1 MYIELHASS
10 AFSFLDGAS
19 LPEALVARAAEL
31 GYPALALLDRDGV
44 YGAPR
49 FHVAAKKAGIKAI
62 IGAELTMAGRGSRP
76 EARGPNDRTSNES
89 RTSDRTSHLAP
100 RASDSIFKLPVLIES
115 RQGYRNLCRL
125 LTKMKLAAPKG
136 EGALALEDLEGAT
149 TGLIALAGRAMISG
163 SRFGVGGLVDRLVG
177 LFGREHTYIE
187 LQRHLLRDEE
197 ADNHALRDLAAA
209 FHVPIVATNGVR
221 FAQPSDRPL
230 YDVLTCIRHKTTV
243 ERAGRRLSCNAERYF
258 KPPEQMARL
267 FNDLP
272 QALTAS
278 RELADRLGYTMEDLG
293 YRFPEYPV
301 PPGESMASFLRKIT
315 QAGARER
322 YRPIEPRHTRQIER
336 ELDLIDKLDLA
347 GYFLIV
353 WDIVNFCR
361 QEGILVQGRGSAANS
376 AVCYSLGIT
385 AVDPI
390 GMDLLFER
398 FLSEQRGEW
407 PDIDLDLPS
416 GDRRERVI
424 QHIYQKYGKLG
435 AAMTANVI
443 TYRGRSAAREVGKV
457 LGIDPAQVDTLA
469 KIMNQFE
476 WVDPRETIERNLRDA
491 GLDGTNPMIH
501 RFGQLWQQIQDLP
514 RHLGQHSGGMV
525 ICQGRLD
532 EVVPLENASMPDR
545 VVIQWDKDDCA
556 DMRIVKV
563 DLLGLG
569 MMAVLQDA
577 LEVVN
582 ESDMRGAMRD
592 VREEPEDHKAPAP
605 LASDASLH
613 VAPHASHLES
623 RTSSRLAHRTSRLD
637 LAHLPP
643 NDPDVYRM
651 LQEADTIGI
660 FQVESR
666 AQMATLPR
674 LRPHTFYDIVVEVAI
689 IRPGPIVGQ
698 MVHPYLKRR
707 QGQEPVMYPHPSLQ
721 PILER
726 TLGVPLFQE
735 QLLRMAMVAAGFSG
749 GEAEELR
756 RAFGFKRSEHRM
768 QQIEGKLRAGMAQQG
783 ITGDAAEEII
793 RSITSFALYG
803 FPESHAA
810 SFALLVYASAYLKAH
825 YPAAFYTAMLNNQP
839 MGFYH
844 PSTLVKDA
852 QRHGVRFASIDV
864 QISDWLCRV
873 EPDGRVR
880 LGLMYVNGLRR
891 EVGEAIA
898 ACGGEVRCARRDA
911 RAEKNDWRCPKCSC
925 DDESMLESLHTHE
938 GFCNICSHVWPL
950 PIFSPAPPSVSVA
963 PPASHLAPRFSTLDD
978 LIRRTGLR
986 RDEIAT
992 LAEIGALNAFGFDRR
1007 TALWQVEQANRPA
1020 GELFERG
1027 AIEERGATVGD
1038 RGSRTEA
1045 RKGNEDLPDLD
1056 PRTSDLGS
1064 RTSDLDPRA
1073 SHIAHRASPLKPMT
1087 VPERLLADY
1096 AGTSLTIGP
1105 HPMSL
1110 RRAEL
1115 ALRGV
1120 LRASDLPRG
1129 RHGRRVRVAGAVIT
1143 RQRPGTAKGFVF
1155 LTLEDET
1162 GIANI
1167 IVRPDLYTE
1176 QRAAIVGEPYLLV
1189 EGTLQIQEGVT
1200 SVKAERVQSIGG
1212 GSPPVESHDFR

>member
-1 MYIELHASS
+1 
-10 AFSFLDGAS
+10 
-19 LPEALVARAAEL
+19 
-31 GYPALALLDRDGV
+31 
-44 YGAPR
+44 
-49 FHVAAKKAGIKAI
+49 
-62 IGAELTMAGRGSRP
+62 
-76 EARGPNDRTSNES
+76 
-89 RTSDRTSHLAP
+89 
-100 RASDSIFKLPVLIES
+100 
-115 RQGYRNLCRL
+115 
-125 LTKMKLAAPKG
+125 
-136 EGALALEDLEGAT
+136 
-149 TGLIALAGRAMISG
+149 
-163 SRFGVGGLVDRLVG
+163 
-177 LFGREHTYIE
+177 
-187 LQRHLLRDEE
+187 
-197 ADNHALRDLAAA
+197 
-209 FHVPIVATNGVR
+209 
-221 FAQPSDRPL
+221 
-230 YDVLTCIRHKTTV
+230 
-243 ERAGRRLSCNAERYF
+243 
-258 KPPEQMARL
+258 
-267 FNDLP
+267 
-272 QALTAS
+272 
-278 RELADRLGYTMEDLG
+278 
-293 YRFPEYPV
+293 
-301 PPGESMASFLRKIT
+301 
-315 QAGARER
+315 
-322 YRPIEPRHTRQIER
+322 
-336 ELDLIDKLDLA
+336 
-347 GYFLIV
+347 
-353 WDIVNFCR
+353 
-361 QEGILVQGRGSAANS
+361 
-376 AVCYSLGIT
+376 
-385 AVDPI
+385 
-390 GMDLLFER
+390 MDLLFER

-424 QHIYQKYGKLG
+424 QHVYEKYGKLG
-435 AAMTANVI
+435 AAPEGPRAAPEGPRSAMTANVI

-457 LGIDPAQVDTLA
+457 LGLEPALVDSLA
-469 KIMNQFE
+469 KVMNQFE
-476 WVDPRETIERNLRDA
+476 WVDPKETLDRNLRDA
-491 GLDGTNPMIH
+491 GVDGQLPMIQT
-501 RFGQLWQQIQDLP
+501 FGRLWQQIQDLP

-532 EVVPLENASMPDR
+532 EVVPLENASMPER

-556 DMRIVKV
+556 DMGIVKV

-582 ESDMRGAMRD
+582 
-592 VREEPEDHKAPAP
+592 AP
-605 LASDASLH
+605 
-613 VAPHASHLES
+613 
-623 RTSSRLAHRTSRLD
+623 TSNLQSPTSNVD

-643 NDPDVYRM
+643 DDPAVYRM

-674 LRPHTFYDIVVEVAI
+674 LRPKTFYDIVVEVAI

-707 QGQEPVMYPHPSLQ
+707 QGQEPVAYPHPSLQ

-756 RAFGFKRSEHRM
+756 RAFGFKRSERRM
-768 QQIEGKLRAGMAQQG
+768 QQIEGKLRDGMARQG

-852 QRHGVRFASIDV
+852 QRHGVRFATIDV
-864 QISDWLCRV
+864 QVSDWLCRV

-880 LGLMYVNGLRR
+880 LGLMYVNGLRK

-898 ACGGEVRCARRDA
+898 SGSGGFDMG
-911 RAEKNDWRCPKCSC
+911 RAVLRCPKCGA
-925 DDESMLESLHTHE
+925 DDPSMLERLHTHE
-938 GFCNICSHVWPL
+938 GFCNVCSHVWPL
-950 PIFSPAPPSVSVA
+950 PANPGPRAPVPGSRPAA
-963 PPASHLAPRFSTLDD
+963 RFNSLDD
-978 LIRRTGLR
+978 LIRRTGIR

-992 LAEIGALNAFGFDRR
+992 LAEIGALNGFGFDRR
-1007 TALWQVEQANRPA
+1007 TALWQIEQAIRPA
-1020 GELFERG
+1020 GELF
-1027 AIEERGATVGD
+1027 
-1038 RGSRTEA
+1038 
-1045 RKGNEDLPDLD
+1045 DLPIANPIDTPQSQIEL
-1056 PRTSDLGS
+1056 PIANPIANPQSTIANAIANRQSAIGNRT
-1064 RTSDLDPRA
+1064 
-1073 SHIAHRASPLKPMT
+1073 PLRPMSLA
-1087 VPERLLADY
+1087 ERLIADY
-1096 AGTSLTIGP
+1096 AGTSLTVGP

-1120 LRASDLPRG
+1120 QRAIDLPSS

-1162 GIANI
+1162 GIANV
-1167 IVRPDLYTE
+1167 IVRPDLFSDH
-1176 QRAAIVGEPYLLV
+1176 RATIVGEPYLLV
-1189 EGTLQIQEGVT
+1189 EGILQIQEGVT
-1200 SVKAERVQSIGG
+1200 SVKAERLHGIGRND
-1212 GSPPVESHDFR
+1212 SPEVESHDFR